1 MNAIFWKEMADH
13 FGRRRFGL
21 LFGLIL
27 IGVIWGTFIMTQE
40 VKGSSQDPDAFFF
53 LEVFT
58 TQSNRLPN
66 LLFFISFFGPLI
78 SIALGFD
85 SINSER
91 SQGTL
96 SRVLA
101 QPVYRD
107 SLFTGKFLAG
117 LTTLVLIMLTLITSI
132 LGLSMFSMG
141 IAPRGEEV
149 VRLLGF
155 GFVTSAYL
163 GFWLALAMTCSTFLR
178 NTVTSA
184 LVSLGTWLFLTF
196 FLALFI
202 VPNLASFFAPVN
214 EFSTYQGVIR
224 NANMEIWLSRL
235 SPPMLFAEA
244 TTILL
249 NPLQAAVSGTSMIYA
264 DLYRSA
270 GVLLQNPISASQS
283 LQLVWPHIIALISL
297 VAVFLAASFIK
308 FMREEIRS

>member
-96 SRVLA
+96 S
-101 QPVYRD
+101 
-107 SLFTGKFLAG
+107 
-117 LTTLVLIMLTLITSI
+117 I
-132 LGLSMFSMG
+132 
-141 IAPRGEEV
+141 
-149 VRLLGF
+149 
-155 GFVTSAYL
+155 
-163 GFWLALAMTCSTFLR
+163 
-178 NTVTSA
+178 
-184 LVSLGTWLFLTF
+184 
-196 FLALFI
+196 
-202 VPNLASFFAPVN
+202 
-214 EFSTYQGVIR
+214 
-224 NANMEIWLSRL
+224 
-235 SPPMLFAEA
+235 
-244 TTILL
+244 
-249 NPLQAAVSGTSMIYA
+249 
-264 DLYRSA
+264 
-270 GVLLQNPISASQS
+270 
-283 LQLVWPHIIALISL
+283 
-297 VAVFLAASFIK
+297 
-308 FMREEIRS
+308 